1 MPQCGQEWLNCSY
14 YSSEI
19 IWQKIIYFGTILIKS
34 MTNQISSLATLDL
47 TTIKQELLDLLC
59 NLAYREGDFI
69 LSSGQRSSY
78 YINGKYV
85 TLHPQGALAIGR
97 LLLSILPEDTQGVA
111 GLTLGA
117 DPIVTAVSV
126 VSAYEN
132 RPIPALI
139 IRKQAKGH
147 GTMAYIEGPSLEAN
161 ARVVVLEDVVTTG
174 ASAMLAVNRLREAS
188 YQVHRVFALVD
199 REQGGRE
206 LYQKEGLQF
215 ESIFTISELQ
225 ENLKN
230 ISQKNDD

>member
-1 MPQCGQEWLNCSY
+1 
-14 YSSEI
+14 
-19 IWQKIIYFGTILIKS
+19 
-34 MTNQISSLATLDL
+34 MTNQISFLDS
-47 TTIKQELLDLLC
+47 TTADLITIRQQLLDLLC
-59 NLAYREGDFI
+59 WLAYREGNFV
-69 LSSGQRSSY
+69 LSSGQSSSY

-85 TLHPQGALAIGR
+85 TLHPLGALIIGR
-97 LLLSILPEDTQGVA
+97 LLLSMLPEDTQGVA

-147 GTMAYIEGPSLEAN
+147 GTMSYIEGPILEAN
-161 ARVVVLEDVVTTG
+161 AKVVVLEDVVTTG
-174 ASAMLAVNRLREAS
+174 ASAMMAVNRLREAG
-188 YQVHRVFALVD
+188 YQVNQIFSLVD
-199 REQGGRE
+199 RQQGGRE
-206 LYQKEGLQF
+206 LYEKEGIQF

-230 ISQKNDD
+230 ISHKNDD

>member
-1 MPQCGQEWLNCSY
+1 
-14 YSSEI
+14 
-19 IWQKIIYFGTILIKS
+19 